1 MMPPSDN
8 RERQEVNETVE
19 KARHVF
25 ESTKT
30 YLESTVAEARVIEN
44 KTRYLLILTLSVSFG
59 LVGFLTVTVADGSSP
74 AFLLKLTWVGA
85 ALLIVLA
92 VVSFVLMW
100 NLLPQHKVHHPG
112 SELGSFARSNK
123 IFPKPLWQTL
133 IIESRAH
140 QKRINANVKLNEQRG
155 NRLKWSTYAVIVSLA
170 TALLS
175 FLILFIFIDFLAIV
189 G

>member
-8 RERQEVNETVE
+8 RERQEVDRTAE

-59 LVGFLTVTVADGSSP
+59 LVGFLAVTVENPSFS
-74 AFLLKLTWVGA
+74 AFLFDLAWVGGM
-85 ALLIVLA
+85 LLLVL
-92 VVSFVLMW
+92 VIVSFILMW

-112 SELGSFARSNK
+112 SEFRSFLKKGLLQESLGVIMLAESLENQARVS
-123 IFPKPLWQTL
+123 
-133 IIESRAH
+133 
-140 QKRINANVKLNEQRG
+140 ANIKLNERRG
-155 NRLKWSTYAVIVSLA
+155 SRLKWSTYVVLVSLA
-170 TALLS
+170 VGLLM
-175 FLILFIFIDFLAIV
+175 FLVLLRLKVA
-189 G
+189 